1 MELYTGV
8 NVNAVSGKQCM
19 IMATKVMAVLMVMMM
34 VMVMM
39 TVMVMMMVMMMALTK
54 MMTDMMERLCSLGG

>member
-19 IMATKVMAVLMVMMM
+19 IMATKVMAVL
-34 VMVMM
+34 MVMM